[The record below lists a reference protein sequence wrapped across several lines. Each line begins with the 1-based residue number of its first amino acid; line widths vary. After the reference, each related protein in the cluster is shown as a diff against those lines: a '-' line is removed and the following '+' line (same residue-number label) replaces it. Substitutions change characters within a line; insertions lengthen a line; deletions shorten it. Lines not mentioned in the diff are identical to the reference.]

1 MRLFADDSSIY
12 TRVKDVQQS
21 HDKLE
26 KDLDMISKWAY
37 QWKMVFNPDLS
48 KQATEIIF
56 SCKNNKPVHPNLT
69 FNNIPVAVEPFTKHL
84 GVYLDSKL
92 NFSKHIKEKI
102 CQASKGITLLK
113 FLSKYVDRNVLDL
126 SYKLYIRPHLDYGDI
141 LYHNQR
147 ADLMNLIEQVQY
159 KAALIVSGC

>member
-1 MRLFADDSSIY
+1 MCLFVDDSSIY
-12 TRVKDVQQS
+12 TRVKNVQQS
-21 HDKLE
+21 HEKLE

-84 GVYLDSKL
+84 S
-92 NFSKHIKEKI
+92 
-102 CQASKGITLLK
+102 T
-113 FLSKYVDRNVLDL
+113 RN
-126 SYKLYIRPHLDYGDI
+126 
-141 LYHNQR
+141 
-147 ADLMNLIEQVQY
+147 
-159 KAALIVSGC
+159 